1 MLSKVQVPFDLR
13 HGGNKK
19 LKKTFAT
26 LTALALILIMSTA
39 AQAYVETIDINSGY
53 QFVTVDWTHTYDG
66 SVPTPLRANLSIL
79 ADDVDNGEIDKV
91 FINGNYI
98 GDLNFYG
105 GFANNRPNGA
115 GEYTSLTTFDV
126 TPFLAAVMNI
136 HVEVFNGA
144 SSYAVEILTSSLEVT
159 AVPIPAAVW
168 LLGTA
173 LLGIVGM
180 RRKQA

>member
-1 MLSKVQVPFDLR
+1 M
-13 HGGNKK
+13 KK
-19 LKKTFAT
+19 ILTT
-26 LTALALILIMSTA
+26 LTALILILALSSG
-39 AQAYVETIDINSGY
+39 AQAYVETIDVNSGY
-53 QFVTVDWTHTYDG
+53 QFVSVDWTHTYDG
-66 SVPTPLRANLSIL
+66 SVPTPLRATLSIL

-91 FINGNYI
+91 FINGNYL

-105 GFANNRPNGA
+105 GFANNRPAGA
-115 GEYTSLTTFDV
+115 GEYISSTTFDI

-173 LLGIVGM
+173 LLGLAGI
-180 RRKQA
+180 RRKLG